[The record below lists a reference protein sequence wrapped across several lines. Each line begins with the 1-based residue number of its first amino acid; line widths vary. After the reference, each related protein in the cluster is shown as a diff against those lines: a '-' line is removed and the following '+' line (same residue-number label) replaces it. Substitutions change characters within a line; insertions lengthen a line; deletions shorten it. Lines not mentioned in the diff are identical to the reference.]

1 MEQSATDSV
10 HQFINVLRHERRLS
24 DNTLNAY
31 TRDLAQL
38 TQYCNDQQIRSWDN
52 VDVHDIRL
60 FMTHRHCTGLGSR
73 SLQRELSAC
82 RTFFDFLI
90 KKHSLPYNPATTV
103 RAPKA
108 AKALPKVLDVD
119 QINAML
125 DTPVTD
131 DLDIRD
137 VAMWEVMYS
146 SGLRVSEMTDLN
158 LLDVDFSSRTVQV
171 MKGKGNKARLLP
183 LGKKAVASIQRWL
196 AVRSGLLKEGEFALF
211 VGNKGNRLTTR
222 SVQLRLERWRKK
234 LGIQS
239 RITPHMLRHSF
250 ASHMLE
256 SSQDLRAVQE
266 LLGHSNISTTQVYTH
281 LDFQHL
287 ASVYD
292 QAHPRAK
299 QKKSPH

>member
-1 MEQSATDSV
+1 MDQSAVDAIQ
-10 HQFINVLRHERRLS
+10 QFIHALRNERRLS
-24 DNTLNAY
+24 DNTLKAY

-38 TQYCNDQQIRSWDN
+38 VSFCESKKISGWGAL
-52 VDVHDIRL
+52 DVHDIRQ
-60 FMTHRHCTGLGSR
+60 FMSERHRNGLGAR

-90 KKHSLPYNPATTV
+90 KHQNLPYNPAKTV

-108 AKALPKVLDVD
+108 AKALPHVLDVD

-125 DTPVTD
+125 DVPVTD

-146 SGLRVSEMTDLN
+146 SGLRVSEIVDLN
-158 LLDVDFSSRTVQV
+158 LFDMDFAARTVQV
-171 MKGKGNKARLLP
+171 MKGKGNKSRLLP
-183 LGKKAVASIQRWL
+183 IGRKAIKALQSWL
-196 AVRSGLLKEGEFALF
+196 TVRDNWLKDGEFALF
-211 VGNKGNRLTTR
+211 MGKKGQRLTTR

-234 LGIQS
+234 IGLQGKL
-239 RITPHMLRHSF
+239 TPHMLRHSF

-299 QKKSPH
+299 QKKKR